1 MPLSP
6 VPIRTISPTLAR
18 RLTITRQRLTGP
30 RPAADSGGIL
40 ETVRDLGCLQLDPI
54 STVARSHLL
63 VLWSRLGRYDLEDL
77 DTLLWENRSLFEYW
91 AHCAS
96 ILLTEDYPIHSLSM
110 RGHGNGDSGSSQ
122 HLRSWA
128 EQNEALR
135 LRILSELERSG
146 PLPSR
151 SFEDDA
157 VSGWLSSGWTGG
169 RNVSRM
175 LDFLWI
181 KGEIMVAGRAG
192 GQKLWDLTERCLPQW
207 TPQQELSTHE
217 VVLQAA
223 QKSLRALGVGRAK
236 HISQHY
242 IRGRYPGLPGVLTEL
257 ESDGRIM
264 RVQIEEHGRAWP
276 GPWYVHAEDLPLLDR
291 LAAGEWEPRTTL
303 LSPFDNLICDRAR
316 TELLWGFRFRIEIY
330 VPKADRQ
337 YGYYVLPILHGDQ
350 LIGRLDPVM
359 DKTSGRLTV
368 NAVYAEP
375 DAPKGEETGR
385 AVAGAVEELATF
397 LGARE
402 IVYGERM
409 PESWSSALRQGAL
422 APA

>member
-1 MPLSP
+1 MLSSP
-6 VPIRTISPTLAR
+6 RPIRTISPTLAR
-18 RLTITRQRLTGP
+18 RLAITRQRLAGP

-63 VLWSRLGRYDLEDL
+63 VLWSRLGQYDLADL
-77 DTLLWENRSLFEYW
+77 DTLLWEDRSLFEYW

-96 ILLTEDYPIHSLSM
+96 IVLMEDYPIHSLSM

-135 LRILSELERSG
+135 QHILSELERFG

-151 SFEDDA
+151 SFEDEA

-175 LDFLWI
+175 LDHLWT

-192 GQKLWDLTERCLPQW
+192 GQKLWDLTERCLPPW
-207 TPQQELSTHE
+207 TPRQELSTHE
-217 VVLQAA
+217 VVLEAA
-223 QKSLRALGVGRAK
+223 QKSLRALGIGRAN

-242 IRGRYPGLPGVLTEL
+242 IRGRYPGLPGVLAEL
-257 ESDGRIM
+257 EADGRIM
-264 RVQIEEHGRAWP
+264 PVQIEEHGRALP

-316 TELLWGFRFRIEIY
+316 TELLWDFRFRIEIY
-330 VPKADRQ
+330 VPKAERQ
-337 YGYYVLPILHGDQ
+337 YGYYVLPILHGDR

-359 DKTSGRLTV
+359 DKTNGWFMV

-375 DAPKGEETGR
+375 DAPMEEETAR
-385 AVAGAVEELATF
+385 SVAGAVEELATF

-402 IVYGERM
+402 IVYGERV
-409 PESWSSALRQGAL
+409 PEGWSGALRQGAL
-422 APA
+422 VPA